1 MSNFTV
7 VGVSTQ
13 HGITKVRFA
22 NDIVS
27 RTKLLA
33 KGGHSPLELIEL
45 PEAMSKA
52 DACAHL
58 LKVGGV
64 FAQWSDLITE
74 TMGKKVGTPKVAK
87 APKAVKATPAPKA
100 KVTPVKAEKP
110 AAKAV
115 KINKAKVVEDLE
127 VTEIKELAE
136 APM

>member
-1 MSNFTV
+1 MSKFTV

-27 RTKLLA
+27 RTKVLA

-45 PEAMSKA
+45 PSAMSKA
-52 DACAHL
+52 DACQHL
-58 LKVGGV
+58 LDVGGV
-64 FAQWSDLITE
+64 FAQWKDLITE
-74 TMGKKVGTPKVAK
+74 TMGKKVPVTKAAK
-87 APKAVKATPAPKA
+87 APKAVVAKVPKA
-100 KVTPVKAEKP
+100 KVTPVKATKP

-115 KINKAKVVEDLE
+115 KINKAKVEEDLE
-127 VTEIKELAE
+127 VTEMKELAE